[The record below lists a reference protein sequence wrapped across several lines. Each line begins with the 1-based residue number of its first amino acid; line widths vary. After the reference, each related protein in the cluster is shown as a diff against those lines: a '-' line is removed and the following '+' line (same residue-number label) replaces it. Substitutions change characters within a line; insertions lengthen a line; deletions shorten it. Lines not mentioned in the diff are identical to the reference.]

1 MRRRKRSRA
10 ALIAERTLKVIK
22 QKERQF
28 LKEVSQILTEALGFP
43 VKVSHVKT
51 TDAKQSP
58 RAERF
63 RRMSK
68 KDLTAQMVDAF
79 APLDSKL

>member
-10 ALIAERTLKVIK
+10 AILAERTIKEIK
-22 QKERQF
+22 QKERTF

-51 TDAKQSP
+51 TDAKLNP

-68 KDLTAQMVDAF
+68 KDLKAQMADAF
-79 APLDSKL
+79 APLQSTL